1 MSFDTLDPDCL
12 SCIFG
17 LTDLYTILSLSR
29 VNRYFREIASAKQL
43 WLSLVYDLASRGL
56 INHPDQCWETFSAG
70 ELMAKIKRAVAGPQT
85 WSPLSPAPPTV
96 ARQIK
101 LTVTEPVE
109 SCPELLP
116 GGRYV
121 VVYIKRAESR
131 GVELLEVQKGRRV
144 WAWESPNCYVHE
156 VKVAFLNATEAV
168 LALVIRFDRL
178 QILRVNLDTGD
189 SQELLRLSLRGVVP
203 SGIQIS
209 GDFILFRGHP
219 FTLMAGIANVV
230 VLINWR
236 TVKTI
241 VIGQIFNMPTLLTGA
256 GHIIL
261 SHSPFKTFYGD
272 DTCQLYLYSLASF
285 NHLWKPHSESILQ
298 DLLHVPVAAPDIP
311 YRQIINAPEAD
322 LCDSATNHVTLSI
335 GDSALHDGTLEL
347 ILQRAFA
354 PCVFSQMGMG
364 RHTTCA
370 APQDEI
376 CCTTIERYHIVLP
389 TPAIGAKSEADH
401 PRLPR
406 IVLKSAISHPTR
418 FKSTT
423 VMGNARYGLTRDGG
437 PDVVIH
443 SLDEEGPNNARVLG
457 RVGGEPLSLSSS
469 GAILASDGGHVV
481 VSYYI

>member
-43 WLSLVYDLASRGL
+43 LLSLVYDLASRGL
-56 INHPDQCWETFSAG
+56 IDHPDRCWETFSAE

-96 ARQIK
+96 ARRIK
-101 LTVTEPVE
+101 IAVTEPVE
-109 SCPELLP
+109 SSPELLH
-116 GGRYV
+116 GGRYIV
-121 VVYIKRAESR
+121 AYIKRAESR
-131 GVELLEVQKGRRV
+131 GVELLEVQSGRRV

-156 VKVAFLNATEAV
+156 VKVAFLNASEAV

-178 QILRVNLDTGD
+178 QILRVSLDTGD
-189 SQELLRLSLRGVVP
+189 SLELLRLSLRGVVP
-203 SGIQIS
+203 S
-209 GDFILFRGHP
+209 
-219 FTLMAGIANVV
+219 ANVV

-236 TVKTI
+236 SVKTI

-285 NHLWKPHSESILQ
+285 AHLWKPHSASILQ

-322 LCDSATNHVTLSI
+322 LCDSATNHVMLSI
-335 GDSALHDGTLEL
+335 GESALHEGTLEL

-389 TPAIGAKSEADH
+389 TPTPAVDAKSKADH
-401 PRLPR
+401 PRLPG
-406 IVLKSAISHPTR
+406 IVFKSAISHPTR
-418 FKSTT
+418 FASTT
-423 VMGNARYGLTRDGG
+423 VTGSARYGLTRADNSSQ
-437 PDVVIH
+437 VVIH
-443 SLDEEGPNNARVLG
+443 RLDEEGPNNSRVLG
-457 RVGGEPLSLSSS
+457 GEGGEPLSLSSS
-469 GAILASDGGHVV
+469 GAILTREGEHVV